1 MYILAHKDRVL
12 GIFDSEEKHGYA
24 KEISSFIISKENI
37 DYLPL
42 PLKRIIHYK
51 KEFIDSETDKV
62 LITNEEGCFLLDVW
76 LDDRAIPFNRYN
88 LSRYI
93 ERGKTPKQW
102 MLSNNAFS
110 FVDHYW
116 IMKEGSHLSWNEV
129 KEKYNDTDEFFM
141 IANNPVVVKYK
152 GHNSTLGGELEKF
165 WYREN
170 NQLCLAKKVTENM
183 QILAVREIVAS
194 LIYSRLNVI
203 DYCDYSLFQ
212 NSNLQVVGC
221 RCKSFLNDGEELIT
235 AYDLLEEYNYVS
247 LPDTVGLLLKLT
259 SDYDADIKG
268 VQKYLDVQTI
278 IDFLIMNKDRHLGN
292 IGFIRDSE
300 TLQIT
305 RCVPVYDSGSSAS
318 VEYDQEIDKDGM
330 KVNSFE
336 PTDIECFNTVSDYN
350 VVDVSKLPD
359 AKEIY
364 QIYQKYTGLSE
375 SRIQKLTDLYN
386 RRCDL
391 LKKYQRQ

>member
-1 MYILAHKDRVL
+1 MQILAHKDRVL
-12 GIFDSEEKHGYA
+12 GIFDSEEKHGHI
-24 KEISSFIISKENI
+24 KEITSFIIAKENV

-51 KEFIDSETDKV
+51 EEFVEMETDKV
-62 LITNEEGCFLLDVW
+62 YITNEEGCYLLDIW

-88 LSRYI
+88 LNKYI

-110 FVDHYW
+110 FVDNYW
-116 IMKEGSHLSWNEV
+116 IMSEKSNLTWDIV
-129 KEKYNDTDEFFM
+129 KEKYNDTDDFFM
-141 IANNPVVVKYK
+141 IVNNPLVVKYK

-170 NQLCLAKKVTENM
+170 GQLCLAKKVTENM

-194 LIYSRLNVI
+194 LIYSRINII
-203 DYCDYSLFQ
+203 DYCEYSLFQ
-212 NSNLQVVGC
+212 NSNSEVIGC
-221 RCKSFLNDGEELIT
+221 RCKSFLTAGEELIT
-235 AYDLLEEYNYVS
+235 AYDLLEEYNFVNQ
-247 LPDTVGLLLKLT
+247 PDTVEQLLKLT
-259 SDYDADIKG
+259 SKYDANVEE

-300 TLQIT
+300 NLQIT
-305 RCVPVYDSGSSAS
+305 RCVPVFDSGSSKS
-318 VEYDQEIDKDGM
+318 VEYDQEIGQDGM

-336 PTDIECFNTVSDYN
+336 PTDIECFNTVRDYSL
-350 VVDVSKLPD
+350 VDVSKLPD
-359 AKEIY
+359 ANEIY
-364 QIYQKYTGLSE
+364 QIYRKYTDLSE
-375 SRIQKLTDLYN
+375 SRIQKLIGLYI
-386 RRCDL
+386 RRCNL
-391 LKKYQRQ
+391 LKKYQGL

>member
-12 GIFDSEEKHGYA
+12 GIFDSEEKHGHA

-62 LITNEEGCFLLDVW
+62 LVTNEEGCYLLDVW

-88 LSRYI
+88 LDRYI

-110 FVDHYW
+110 FVDNYW
-116 IMKEGSHLSWNEV
+116 IMNEGSNLSWNAV
-129 KEKYNDTDEFFM
+129 KEKYNDTDEFFT
-141 IANNPVVVKYK
+141 IVNNPVVVKYK
-152 GHNSTLGGELEKF
+152 GHNSTLGGELE
-165 WYREN
+165 
-170 NQLCLAKKVTENM
+170 
-183 QILAVREIVAS
+183 
-194 LIYSRLNVI
+194 
-203 DYCDYSLFQ
+203 
-212 NSNLQVVGC
+212 
-221 RCKSFLNDGEELIT
+221 
-235 AYDLLEEYNYVS
+235 EYNYVN

-259 SDYDADIKG
+259 SNYDADIKA

-300 TLQIT
+300 TLRIT
-305 RCVPVYDSGSSAS
+305 RCVPVYDSGSSKS
-318 VEYDQEIDKDGM
+318 VEYDQEIEKDGM
-330 KVNSFE
+330 KVKSFE

-359 AKEIY
+359 ANEIY
-364 QIYQKYTGLSE
+364 QIYQKYTELSE
-375 SRIQKLTDLYN
+375 SRIQKLIDLYN
-386 RRCDL
+386 RRCNL
-391 LKKYQRQ
+391 LKKYQS